1 MGKEIS
7 KDFKVNTMSN
17 KDRDHTKCRKL
28 GTSDLCVCCPCGC
41 DTPVDAPNYAEL
53 HGAPTEQKEE
63 WEEDFDNLFRVD
75 SFDFSDASYDIK
87 QFIRIEIALAEERGR
102 RETITEFVEWAGK
115 QEWLN
120 KGDLLKFAD
129 SLKSNLTQKS

>member
-1 MGKEIS
+1 M
-7 KDFKVNTMSN
+7 
-17 KDRDHTKCRKL
+17 
-28 GTSDLCVCCPCGC
+28 
-41 DTPVDAPNYAEL
+41 DAPNYAEL

-63 WEEDFDNLFRVD
+63 WVENYEIDRNEFTQYDTSLHTYVLND
-75 SFDFSDASYDIK
+75 SYIK
-87 QFIRIEIALAEERGR
+87 DFIRTQIAIAEERGR
-102 RETITEFVEWAGK
+102 RDTITAFVEWAGK